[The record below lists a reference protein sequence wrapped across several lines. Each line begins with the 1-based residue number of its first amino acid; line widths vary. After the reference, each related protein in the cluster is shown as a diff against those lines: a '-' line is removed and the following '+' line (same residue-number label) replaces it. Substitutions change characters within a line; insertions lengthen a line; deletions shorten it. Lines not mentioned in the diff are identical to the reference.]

1 MSFDQIAVLGVLAIA
16 LAGFIWGRWRYDIVA
31 LFALVLA
38 VGLGVVPTREAFI
51 GFAHPATITV
61 IAVLI
66 LSRGLSNSGLVD
78 AIARRLTP
86 VTRRP
91 VAHVGILTG
100 LGALL
105 STVMNNIGALSLLLP
120 VAIQSATRARRS
132 PAIVL
137 MPLSFGSILG
147 GLVTLIGTPPN
158 IIIAGYRGSVLGE
171 PFGMFDFAPV
181 GAVVAAAGVLFIT
194 FVGWRLIPRRRLAD
208 TPMRS
213 LFKIEDY
220 VAEGRV
226 GEPSAAL
233 GKSIEEI
240 DTIGDQHD
248 VVLIGLLR
256 DGLRIFVAARHQ
268 VIQAGDLVIVEGGAK
283 EIADFMQALGLELA
297 TTDDADIQTMLR
309 GPDFVLSEA
318 VVAPRSS
325 LIGRTSISLRLSG
338 RYGINLLAISRR
350 GERLRARL
358 GQVRLQ
364 VGDILLFQGDSERLS
379 QVVPSLGC
387 LPLVEKRVTSG
398 SGPKAFLAFAIF
410 AASLVVSATGLL
422 PFELALTVG
431 ALAVVLANIVPPREM
446 YDAIDWPIVVLL
458 SAMIPVGF
466 AIESTGTGDLI
477 ASVILGMTDGMSPL
491 VVLTV
496 LMIVTMAMTDIM
508 NNAATALVT
517 APIAF
522 SLAQALDV
530 SPDAFLMA
538 VAIGASSAF
547 LTPIGHQN
555 NAFIMGPGG
564 YRFGDYWRMGL
575 PLKVLIVALSV
586 PLLAVIWP
594 MSP

>member
-1 MSFDQIAVLGVLAIA
+1 MSFDQIAVLSVLGLA

-38 VGLGVVPTREAFI
+38 VGLGIVPTHEAFI

-61 IAVLI
+61 VAVLI

-78 AIARRLTP
+78 AVARRLTP

-91 VAHVGILTG
+91 VAHVGTLTG

-158 IIIAGYRGSVLGE
+158 IIVAGYRGSVVGE

-181 GAVVAAAGVLFIT
+181 GAVVAVAGVLFIT

-208 TPMRS
+208 MPMQN

-220 VAEGRV
+220 IAEGRV
-226 GEPSAAL
+226 AESSNAL
-233 GKSIEEI
+233 GKTIGEI
-240 DTIGDQHD
+240 DAISDLHD

-256 DGLRIFVAARHQ
+256 NGLRIFVSARHQ
-268 VIQAGDLVIVEGGAK
+268 TIKAGDLVIVEGGAK

-297 TTDDADIQTMLR
+297 TDDVDIQTMLR
-309 GPDFVLSEA
+309 GPDYVLSEA
-318 VVAPRSS
+318 VIAPRSS
-325 LIGRTSISLRLSG
+325 LIGRTSISLRLTG

-350 GERLRARL
+350 GERLRERL
-358 GQVRLQ
+358 GQVSLQ

-387 LPLVEKRVTSG
+387 LPLGEKRVTSG

-410 AASLVVSATGLL
+410 AAALIVSASGLL
-422 PFELALTVG
+422 PFELALTAG
-431 ALAVVLANIVPPREM
+431 ALAVVLANIVPAREM

-477 ASVILGMTDGMSPL
+477 ASGILGMTDGMSPL

-496 LMIVTMAMTDIM
+496 LMVVTMIMTDIM
-508 NNAATALVT
+508 NNAASALVT

-522 SLAQALDV
+522 SLGQALDV

-555 NAFIMGPGG
+555 NALIMGPGG

-575 PLKVLIVALSV
+575 PLKVLIVVLSV

>member
-171 PFGMFDFAPV
+171 PFGMLDFAPV
-181 GAVVAAAGVLFIT
+181 GAVVATAGVLFIT

-208 TPMRS
+208 TPMRN

-226 GEPSAAL
+226 GDSSNAM
-233 GKSIEEI
+233 GKTIGEI
-240 DTIGDQHD
+240 DAIGDLHD

-256 DGLRIFVAARHQ
+256 NGLRIFVSARHQ
-268 VIQAGDLVIVEGGAK
+268 EIRAGDLVIAEGGAK

-297 TTDDADIQTMLR
+297 TDDADIQTMLR
-309 GPDFVLSEA
+309 GPDYVLSEA

-325 LIGRTSISLRLSG
+325 LIGRTSISLRLTG

-350 GERLRARL
+350 GERLRERL

-387 LPLVEKRVTSG
+387 LPLGEKRVTSG

-422 PFELALTVG
+422 PFELSLTVG

-555 NAFIMGPGG
+555 NALIMGPGG

-575 PLKVLIVALSV
+575 PLKVLILALSV